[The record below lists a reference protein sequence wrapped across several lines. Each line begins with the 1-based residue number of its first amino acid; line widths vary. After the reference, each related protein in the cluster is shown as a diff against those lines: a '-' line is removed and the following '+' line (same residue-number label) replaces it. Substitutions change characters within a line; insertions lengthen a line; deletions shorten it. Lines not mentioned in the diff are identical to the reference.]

1 MARSPFYPFRS
12 EGAKSEYEAH
22 SLQTA
27 KAWPIPAE
35 TRLLDTPAGQT
46 FVRVSGRATDPPMV
60 LLPGAR
66 VSSLMWID
74 VIAALSA
81 RHRTYALDIVGDA
94 GWSVSRG
101 EISKPEAFVDWLDE
115 VLTVLVPAEAVSLM
129 GISLGGSIA
138 AQYAARFPGRLRSVV
153 LLAPAATVLPFALG
167 FFVRF
172 TILSLPI
179 LALGK
184 SPLRRTC
191 RWLFE
196 DAVRGDEACRARVE
210 RAMDDAQRVVRVF
223 ALRPPPWPP
232 VLADKVWQDLR
243 VPCLFLVGE
252 NEKIYSG
259 PAAVRRLKRV
269 APQVHAEIIPGAGH
283 DLMMVHP
290 ELVTRKVLQFL
301 SELEAAI
308 AAAV

>member
-1 MARSPFYPFRS
+1 MTRPPFHPFRS
-12 EGAKSEYEAH
+12 EEARAEYEAH
-22 SLQTA
+22 SLQTER
-27 KAWPIPAE
+27 AWPVPAE
-35 TRLLDTPAGQT
+35 TRLFDTPAGQT
-46 FVRVSGRATDPPMV
+46 FVRVSGRVTDPPLV

-74 VIAALSA
+74 MIAALSA

-94 GWSVSRG
+94 GWSVSRS

-115 VLTVLVPAEAVSLM
+115 VLTLLVPERPVSLM

-153 LLAPAATVLPFALG
+153 LLAPAATVLPFAVG

-172 TILSLPI
+172 TLLSLPI

-196 DAVRGDEACRARVE
+196 DAVRGDEACRARAE
-210 RAMDDAQRVVRVF
+210 KTMDDAQRVVRVF

-232 VLADKVWQDLR
+232 VLADKVWQDFR
-243 VPCLFLVGE
+243 VPCLVLVGE

-269 APQVHAEIIPGAGH
+269 APQVQAEIIPGAGH
-283 DLMMVHP
+283 DLMMVQP
-290 ELVTRKVLQFL
+290 ELVTRKVLEFL
-301 SELEAAI
+301 DQREAAI
-308 AAAV
+308 ATGV